1 MSLIKVASLTHSYG
15 EREVLQDLNLSIGR
29 GEVFALIGPTG
40 AGKTTLLRIIN
51 LLEVPGAGEIYFDGK
66 HIPRSGKQR
75 LEIRRRMSFIHQKP
89 QVFNLSVYDNV
100 ACGLRW
106 RGEQKNRIAEKVG
119 HILEMVGLEGYKDR
133 NARTLSGGEA
143 QRVALAR
150 SLVLE
155 PEVLLLD
162 EPTANLDPVSAAKVE
177 QLISYIAGQRNTTM
191 IMATHDMPQGQQLA
205 DRIGV
210 LLDGRLVQT
219 GNATD
224 IFRSP
229 QNKEVAHFVGMENI
243 MEGVISASNDGIATV
258 NIGGNAI
265 QAVSSHPT
273 GKEVYACIRP
283 EDITLALSSTQ
294 SSARNSF
301 QAEVTR
307 ITTMGPL
314 SRVEIDCGFRLVALV
329 TKISAEDLNL
339 QVGREVYA
347 TFKATAVHIMERV
360 EKEVVEKPVEVVGE
374 AVEAPEEAVPGTKKS
389 QET

>member
-1 MSLIKVASLTHSYG
+1 LKSFSPTLVEVVDLSHSYG
-15 EREVLQDLNLSIGR
+15 EREVLQGLSLSIGK
-29 GEVFALIGPTG
+29 GEVFAMIGPTG
-40 AGKTTLLRIIN
+40 AGKTTLLRIID

-66 HIPRSGKQR
+66 CIPRSGKQR

-106 RGEQKNRIAEKVG
+106 RGEGKNRIAGKVD
-119 HILEMVGLEGYKDR
+119 HILEMVGLEGYKNR

-162 EPTANLDPVSAAKVE
+162 EPTANLDPVSTAKIE
-177 QLISYIAGQRNTTM
+177 HLISYVARQRNTTM
-191 IMATHDMPQGQQLA
+191 IMATHDMSQGQQLA

-224 IFRSP
+224 IFRLP
-229 QNKEVAHFVGMENI
+229 QNEEVAHFVGMENI
-243 MEGVISASNDGIATV
+243 IEGVIIASNEGIATV
-258 NIGGNAI
+258 NIGGNPDGIGI
-265 QAVSSHPT
+265 QAVSSYPA
-273 GKEVYACIRP
+273 GEEVYACIRP
-283 EDITLALSSTQ
+283 EDITLAPIFHR

-301 QAEVTR
+301 QAKVTR
-307 ITTMGPL
+307 VTTLGPL
-314 SRVEIDCGFRLVALV
+314 SRVEINCGFRLIALV
-329 TKISAEDLNL
+329 TKISAEELNL
-339 QVGREVYA
+339 QAGREVYA
-347 TFKATAVHIMERV
+347 TFKATGVHIMER
-360 EKEVVEKPVEVVGE
+360 KI
-374 AVEAPEEAVPGTKKS
+374 S
-389 QET
+389 Q

>member
-1 MSLIKVASLTHSYG
+1 MSLIEVTGLNHRYG
-15 EREVLQDLNLSIGR
+15 ERAILENIDLSVDR

-40 AGKTTLLRIIN
+40 AGKTTLLRIID
-51 LLEVPGAGEIYFDGK
+51 LLEVPSAGEIYFDGK
-66 HIPRSGKQR
+66 CIPRSGKQR

-106 RGEQKNRIAEKVG
+106 RGEEKDSIAGKVD
-119 HILEMVGLEGYKDR
+119 HILEMVGLKGYKNR

-162 EPTANLDPVSAAKVE
+162 EPTANLDPVSTAKIE
-177 QLISYIAGQRNTTM
+177 QLISYIARQRNTTM
-191 IMATHDMPQGQQLA
+191 IMATHDMSQGQQLA

-229 QNKEVAHFVGMENI
+229 QNEEVAHFVGMENI
-243 MEGVISASNDGIATV
+243 IEGVIIANNEGIATV
-258 NIGGNAI
+258 NVAGNAV
-265 QAVSSHPT
+265 QAVSNYPA

-283 EDITLALSSTQ
+283 EDITLALFSTQ

-301 QAEVTR
+301 QAKVTQV
-307 ITTMGPL
+307 TFLGPL
-314 SRVEIDCGFRLVALV
+314 SRVEINCGFRLVALV
-329 TKISAEDLNL
+329 TKISAEELNL

-347 TFKATAVHIMERV
+347 TFKATGVHIME
-360 EKEVVEKPVEVVGE
+360 KEI
-374 AVEAPEEAVPGTKKS
+374 S
-389 QET
+389 Q

>member
-1 MSLIKVASLTHSYG
+1 LVEVVDLSHSYG
-15 EREVLQDLNLSIGR
+15 EREVLQGLSLSIAR

-40 AGKTTLLRIIN
+40 AGKTTLLRIVD

-66 HIPRSGKQR
+66 CIPRSGKQR

-106 RGEQKNRIAEKVG
+106 RGEEKDKTAEKVD
-119 HILEMVGLEGYKDR
+119 HILEMVGLEGYKNR

-162 EPTANLDPVSAAKVE
+162 EPTANLDPISTAKIG
-177 QLISYIAGQRNTTM
+177 QLISYVARQHNTTI
-191 IMATHDMPQGQQLA
+191 IMATHDMSQGQQLA

-219 GNATD
+219 GNVTD

-229 QNKEVAHFVGMENI
+229 QNEEVAHFVGMENI
-243 MEGVISASNDGIATV
+243 IEGVISASNEGIVMV
-258 NIGGNAI
+258 NIGGNAL
-265 QAVSSHPT
+265 QAVSNYPV

-283 EDITLALSSTQ
+283 EDITLALSRTQ

-301 QAEVTR
+301 QAKVTR
-307 ITTMGPL
+307 VTSFGPL
-314 SRVEIDCGFRLVALV
+314 SRVEINCGFRLVALV
-329 TKISAEDLNL
+329 TKISAEELNL

-347 TFKATAVHIMERV
+347 TFKATGVHVMER
-360 EKEVVEKPVEVVGE
+360 K
-374 AVEAPEEAVPGTKKS
+374 TS
-389 QET
+389 

>member
-1 MSLIKVASLTHSYG
+1 MSLIEVTGLNHRYG
-15 EREVLQDLNLSIGR
+15 ERAILDNINLSVDR
-29 GEVFALIGPTG
+29 GEVLALIGPTG
-40 AGKTTLLRIIN
+40 AGKTTLLRIID
-51 LLEVPGAGEIYFDGK
+51 LLEVPSAGEIYFDGK
-66 HIPRSGKQR
+66 CIPRSGKQR

-100 ACGLRW
+100 ACGLGW
-106 RGEQKNRIAEKVG
+106 RGEEKNRIAGKVD
-119 HILEMVGLEGYKDR
+119 HILETVGLEDYKDR

-162 EPTANLDPVSAAKVE
+162 EPTANLDPVSTAKIE
-177 QLISYIAGQRNTTM
+177 QLISYVARQRNTTM
-191 IMATHDMPQGQQLA
+191 VMATHNMSQGQQLA

-219 GNATD
+219 GNTTD
-224 IFRSP
+224 IFHSP
-229 QNKEVAHFVGMENI
+229 QNEEVAHFVGMENI
-243 MEGVISASNDGIATV
+243 MKGVIIANNEGIATV

-265 QAVSSHPT
+265 QAVSSYPV

-307 ITTMGPL
+307 VATLGSL
-314 SRVEIDCGFRLVALV
+314 SRVEINCGFRLIALV
-329 TKISAEDLNL
+329 TKISAEELHL
-339 QVGREVYA
+339 QAGREVYA
-347 TFKATAVHIMERV
+347 TFKATGVHIMERRA
-360 EKEVVEKPVEVVGE
+360 G
-374 AVEAPEEAVPGTKKS
+374 
-389 QET
+389 

>member
-1 MSLIKVASLTHSYG
+1 MKPLSSIIKVAGLTHTYG
-15 EREVLQDLNLSIGR
+15 ERGVLQDLNLSIGK

-40 AGKTTLLRIIN
+40 AGKTTLLRIID

-66 HIPRSGKQR
+66 CIPRSGKQR

-106 RGEQKNRIAEKVG
+106 RGEKRNRIAEKVE
-119 HILEMVGLEGYKDR
+119 HILEMVGLEGYRNR

-162 EPTANLDPVSAAKVE
+162 EPTANLDPVSTDKIE
-177 QLISYIAGQRNTTM
+177 QLISYIARQHNTTM
-191 IMATHDMPQGQQLA
+191 LMATHDMSQGQQLA

-210 LLDGRLVQT
+210 LLGGRLAQM
-219 GNATD
+219 GNAAD

-229 QNKEVAHFVGMENI
+229 QNEDVARFVGMENI
-243 MEGVISASNDGIATV
+243 MGGVIIANNDGIAMV

-265 QAVSSHPT
+265 QAISGYPV

-301 QAEVTR
+301 QAKVTR
-307 ITTMGPL
+307 VTTLGPL

-329 TKISAEDLNL
+329 TKISAEELNL
-339 QVGREVYA
+339 QEGREVYA
-347 TFKATAVHIMERV
+347 TFKATGVHIMER
-360 EKEVVEKPVEVVGE
+360 K
-374 AVEAPEEAVPGTKKS
+374 AS
-389 QET
+389 F

>member
-1 MSLIKVASLTHSYG
+1 MNPLSSIIEVIGLTHRYG
-15 EREVLQDLNLSIGR
+15 EREVLQDLSLSIGR

-40 AGKTTLLRIIN
+40 AGKSTLLRIID
-51 LLEVPGAGEIYFDGK
+51 LLEAPGSGEIYFDGQC
-66 HIPRSGKQR
+66 IPRSGKQR

-89 QVFNLSVYDNV
+89 QVFNLNVYDNV

-106 RGEQKNRIAEKVG
+106 RGEKRHKIAEKVD
-119 HILEMVGLEGYKDR
+119 HVLEVVGLEGYRDR

-150 SLVLE
+150 ALVLE

-162 EPTANLDPVSAAKVE
+162 EPTANLDPVSTDKIE
-177 QLISYIAGQRNTTM
+177 QLIAHVARQRNITM

-229 QNKEVAHFVGMENI
+229 QNEEVASFVGMENI
-243 MEGVISASNDGIATV
+243 LEGVIIADKEGIATV
-258 NIGGNAI
+258 NIGSSLGGMGI

-273 GKEVYACIRP
+273 GMEVYACIRP
-283 EDITLALSSTQ
+283 EDITLAPIFHP

-301 QAEVTR
+301 QAKVTR
-307 ITTMGPL
+307 VTSLGPL
-314 SRVEIDCGFRLVALV
+314 SRVEMDCGFRLVALV
-329 TKISAEDLNL
+329 TRISAEELDLRA
-339 QVGREVYA
+339 GREVYA
-347 TFKATAVHIMERV
+347 TFKATAVHVMERR
-360 EKEVVEKPVEVVGE
+360 
-374 AVEAPEEAVPGTKKS
+374 TS
-389 QET
+389 Q

>member
-1 MSLIKVASLTHSYG
+1 MSLIEVAGLNHSYG
-15 EREVLQDLNLSIGR
+15 ERKVLQDLNLGIGK

-40 AGKTTLLRIIN
+40 AGKTTLLRIID
-51 LLEVPGAGEIYFDGK
+51 LLEVPGAGQIYFDGK
-66 HIPRSGKQR
+66 CIPRSGKQR

-106 RGEQKNRIAEKVG
+106 RREGKNKIAEKVD
-119 HILEMVGLEGYKDR
+119 HILEMVGLEGYRNR

-162 EPTANLDPVSAAKVE
+162 EPTANLDPVSTAKIE
-177 QLISYIAGQRNTTM
+177 QLISYVAKRHNTTM
-191 IMATHDMPQGQQLA
+191 IMATHDMSQGQQLA

-210 LLDGRLVQT
+210 LLAGRLAQT

-224 IFRSP
+224 VFRSP
-229 QNKEVAHFVGMENI
+229 QNEQVAHFVGMENI
-243 MEGVISASNDGIATV
+243 MQGVISASNEGIVMV
-258 NIGGNAI
+258 NIGDDAL
-265 QAVSSHPT
+265 QAVSSYPV

-283 EDITLALSSTQ
+283 EDITLALSRTQ

-301 QAEVTR
+301 LAKIMRVT
-307 ITTMGPL
+307 TLGPL

-329 TKISAEDLNL
+329 TRISAEELNL
-339 QVGREVYA
+339 QEGSEVYA
-347 TFKATAVHIMERV
+347 TFKATGVHIME
-360 EKEVVEKPVEVVGE
+360 KGI
-374 AVEAPEEAVPGTKKS
+374 S
-389 QET
+389 Q

>member
-1 MSLIKVASLTHSYG
+1 MSLIEVTGLNHRYG
-15 EREVLQDLNLSIGR
+15 EQAILENINLSVDR

-40 AGKTTLLRIIN
+40 AGKTTLLRIID
-51 LLEVPGAGEIYFDGK
+51 LLEVPSAGEIYVDGRC
-66 HIPRSGKQR
+66 IPRSGKQR

-106 RGEQKNRIAEKVG
+106 RGEERDRIDGKVD
-119 HILEMVGLEGYKDR
+119 HILEMVGLKGYKNR

-162 EPTANLDPVSAAKVE
+162 EPTANLDPVSTAKIE
-177 QLISYIAGQRNTTM
+177 QLISYVARQRNTTM
-191 IMATHDMPQGQQLA
+191 IMATHDMSQGQQLA

-210 LLDGRLVQT
+210 LLNGRLVQT

-229 QNKEVAHFVGMENI
+229 QSEEVAHFVGMENI
-243 MEGVISASNDGIATV
+243 IEGVIIANNEGIATI
-258 NIGGNAI
+258 NIGGNAV
-265 QAVSSHPT
+265 QAVSNYPP
-273 GKEVYACIRP
+273 GKGVYACIRP

-301 QAEVTR
+301 QAKVTHV
-307 ITTMGPL
+307 TFLGPL
-314 SRVEIDCGFRLVALV
+314 SRVEINCGFRLIALV

-347 TFKATAVHIMERV
+347 TFKATGVHIMG
-360 EKEVVEKPVEVVGE
+360 KEIG
-374 AVEAPEEAVPGTKKS
+374 
-389 QET
+389 Q

>member
-1 MSLIKVASLTHSYG
+1 MSLIKVMGLNHRYG
-15 EREVLQDLNLSIGR
+15 ERVILQNINLSVDR
-29 GEVFALIGPTG
+29 GKVFALIGPTG
-40 AGKTTLLRIIN
+40 AGKTTLLRIID
-51 LLEVPGAGEIYFDGK
+51 LLEVPGVGEIYFDGK
-66 HIPRSGKQR
+66 CIPRSGKQR

-106 RGEQKNRIAEKVG
+106 RGEAKNRIAGKVD
-119 HILEMVGLEGYKDR
+119 HILEMVGLEAYKNR

-155 PEVLLLD
+155 PEALLLD
-162 EPTANLDPVSAAKVE
+162 EPTANLDPVSTAKIE
-177 QLISYIAGQRNTTM
+177 QLISYVARQRNTTM
-191 IMATHDMPQGQQLA
+191 IMATHDMSQGQQLA
-205 DRIGV
+205 GRIGV

-229 QNKEVAHFVGMENI
+229 QNEQVANFVGMENI
-243 MEGVISASNDGIATV
+243 MEGVIIASNDGIATV

-265 QAVSSHPT
+265 QAVSSYLV

-301 QAEVTR
+301 QASVTR
-307 ITTMGPL
+307 VTSLGPL
-314 SRVEIDCGFRLVALV
+314 SRVEINCGFRLIALV
-329 TKISAEDLNL
+329 TRISAEDLNL
-339 QVGREVYA
+339 QAGKEVYA
-347 TFKATAVHIMERV
+347 TFKATGVYIMER
-360 EKEVVEKPVEVVGE
+360 K
-374 AVEAPEEAVPGTKKS
+374 AN
-389 QET
+389 

>member
-1 MSLIKVASLTHSYG
+1 MSLIEVTGLNHSYG
-15 EREVLQDLNLSIGR
+15 EQAVLENINLSFDR

-40 AGKTTLLRIIN
+40 AGKTTLLRIID
-51 LLEVPGAGEIYFDGK
+51 LLEIPGAGEIYVDGIC
-66 HIPRSGKQR
+66 IPRSGKQR
-75 LEIRRRMSFIHQKP
+75 FEMRRRMSFIHQKP

-106 RGEQKNRIAEKVG
+106 RGEEKGRIAGKVDQ
-119 HILEMVGLEGYKDR
+119 ILEMVGLEGYKNR

-162 EPTANLDPVSAAKVE
+162 EPTANLDPVSTAKIE
-177 QLISYIAGQRNTTM
+177 QLISYVARQRNTTM
-191 IMATHDMPQGQQLA
+191 IMATHDMSQGQQLA

-210 LLDGRLVQT
+210 LLNGRLVQT

-229 QNKEVAHFVGMENI
+229 QNEEVANFVGMENI
-243 MEGVISASNDGIATV
+243 IEGVIIASNDGIATV

-265 QAVSSHPT
+265 QAVSSYPV

-301 QAEVTR
+301 QAKVTQV
-307 ITTMGPL
+307 TTVGPL
-314 SRVEIDCGFRLVALV
+314 SRVEINCGFRLVALV
-329 TKISAEDLNL
+329 TKISAEEFNL
-339 QVGREVYA
+339 QAGREVYT
-347 TFKATAVHIMERV
+347 TFKATGVHIMER
-360 EKEVVEKPVEVVGE
+360 K
-374 AVEAPEEAVPGTKKS
+374 TS
-389 QET
+389 